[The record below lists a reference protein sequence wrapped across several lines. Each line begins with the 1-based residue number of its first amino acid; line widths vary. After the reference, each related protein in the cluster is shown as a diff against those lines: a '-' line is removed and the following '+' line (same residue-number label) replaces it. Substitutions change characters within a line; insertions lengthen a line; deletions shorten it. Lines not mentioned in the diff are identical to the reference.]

1 MPAPLWSVGVRAF
14 LIFLAVAAPVVL
26 FDPFFW
32 SLWRMETS
40 RERVVYVRTDGVSQ
54 AAWIGP
60 KAPWP
65 GWATVPTGTKLRVN
79 AHFEPVPGES
89 ATGFADV
96 NTTGPAMDV
105 VAGYERLLTEQGWSV
120 STYRQDL
127 ISADLPPRPLR
138 YCILRA
144 TRDTRGLMLQIERQG
159 SDRSGRLFWSE
170 PPHPVPI
177 GAAGSC

>member
-1 MPAPLWSVGVRAF
+1 
-14 LIFLAVAAPVVL
+14 
-26 FDPFFW
+26 
-32 SLWRMETS
+32 METS
-40 RERVVYVRTDGVSQ
+40 RERVVYVRDGVSQ
-54 AAWIGP
+54 AAWLGP

-65 GWATVPTGTKLRVN
+65 GWATVPAGAKLRVH
-79 AHFEPVPGES
+79 AHFEPAPGES

-96 NTTGPAMDV
+96 GTTGPAMDV

-127 ISADLPPRPLR
+127 TSPELPPRPLR

-144 TRDTRGLMLQIERQG
+144 TRDTRGLMLQIEREG